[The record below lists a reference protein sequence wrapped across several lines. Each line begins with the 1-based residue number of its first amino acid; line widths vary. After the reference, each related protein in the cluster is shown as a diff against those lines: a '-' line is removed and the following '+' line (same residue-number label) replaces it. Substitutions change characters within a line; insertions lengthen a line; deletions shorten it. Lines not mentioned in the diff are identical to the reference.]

1 MHALKLMKIISKK
14 IFCNRELFKKHLD
27 IIDITKIQI
36 QVGKNVTNSG
46 KMETISTFLRFQQY
60 QDLQDIKQT

>member
-1 MHALKLMKIISKK
+1 M
-14 IFCNRELFKKHLD
+14 D

-60 QDLQDIKQT
+60 QDLQDI